1 MSNMKLYRIK
11 GIDQSEPYE
20 IHADTKEEAL
30 VMFIDNELGLRL
42 SLYQFKDAKERLLQG
57 KFCMLTTMLL
67 VEEVLE

>member
-1 MSNMKLYRIK
+1 MKLWRIK
-11 GIDQSEPYE
+11 GIDQENYYE
-20 IHADTKEEAL
+20 IHAESKEEAL

-57 KFCMLTTMLL
+57 KFCMLTTMVI